1 MKKLTK
7 LNLEELSN
15 NLPTLSQEELRI
27 NQGGYFCFDSNG
39 NFLGQT
45 GDNSEVRVM
54 TRSDYDQNKG
64 MGEYGIMMH
73 SEALYSIRGTSREQI
88 IKRIGTMNGYNVE
101 VDYGDQSIYGWVN
114 PTGNG
119 GSGSIVIN
127 ANSNSSVT
135 CNYYDYVCTMIHEQ
149 QHINTPDDAGTAFS
163 EYQAYNTVINSSA
176 FQYASSSYRQ
186 GTIMLRDAYGELL
199 GY

>member
-7 LNLEELSN
+7 LNLEELSK
-15 NLPTLSQEELRI
+15 NLPTLSQEEQQT
-27 NQGGYFCFDSNG
+27 NQGGYYCFDAGG
-39 NFLGQT
+39 NYLGKT
-45 GDNSEVRVM
+45 GDNPEVRVM
-54 TRSDYDQNKG
+54 TSSDYNQNKS
-64 MGEYGIMMH
+64 MGEYGIMAH
-73 SEALYSIRGTSREQI
+73 SQALYSAGSQSKEQI

-127 ANSNSSVT
+127 ANSYSNVT
-135 CNYYDYVCTMIHEQ
+135 CNYYDYVCTMMHEQ

-186 GTIMLRDAYGELL
+186 GAIMLRDAYGELL